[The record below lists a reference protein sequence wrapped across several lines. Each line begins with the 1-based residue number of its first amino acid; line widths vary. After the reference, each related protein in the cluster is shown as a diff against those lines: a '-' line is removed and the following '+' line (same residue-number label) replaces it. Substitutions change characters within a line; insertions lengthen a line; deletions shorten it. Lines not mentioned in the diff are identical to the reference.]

1 MKYREKIYL
10 LIKII
15 FFFQHLKT
23 SKHHL
28 MTETPCTRNR
38 EMSIMDIYMKVRK
51 CISVNFYL
59 PECMRPFVPILEAK
73 CWWLRVKGYNT
84 IHHYIITSSILKSA
98 AFKTGSSSRSVWY
111 AKAND

>member
-38 EMSIMDIYMKVRK
+38 EMSIMDIQYMKVRK
-51 CISVNFYL
+51 SPRV
-59 PECMRPFVPILEAK
+59 PEAICS
-73 CWWLRVKGYNT
+73 Y
-84 IHHYIITSSILKSA
+84 
-98 AFKTGSSSRSVWY
+98 SRG
-111 AKAND
+111 

>member
-38 EMSIMDIYMKVRK
+38 EMSIMDIYESQEVYQCQFLSPR
-51 CISVNFYL
+51 V
-59 PECMRPFVPILEAK
+59 PEAICS
-73 CWWLRVKGYNT
+73 Y
-84 IHHYIITSSILKSA
+84 
-98 AFKTGSSSRSVWY
+98 SRG
-111 AKAND
+111 